1 LVRLDGA
8 GLLLWGHRPKYK
20 YCGGEIMTSQKKRNP
35 LRERAKTFKFIVPA
49 SNYDQDL
56 ILVDKLFDNR
66 NLSMHAKVVGL
77 YLAFCSHNHETW
89 LLINA
94 IAMKC
99 KIGKSA
105 TYLAI
110 QELKSQGF
118 LNELGYRLDG
128 EVSYNA

>member
-1 LVRLDGA
+1 
-8 GLLLWGHRPKYK
+8 
-20 YCGGEIMTSQKKRNP
+20 MQSQKKRNP

-49 SNYDQDL
+49 SNYDHDQDL
-56 ILVDKLFDNR
+56 ILIDNLFANR
-66 NLSMHAKVVGL
+66 SLSVHAKVVGL

-89 LLINA
+89 PFINA

-99 KIGKSA
+99 KISKSA